1 MMALLGCGD
10 NAQQHPE
17 ASQTSMDVSVPKEGV
32 VTPEQ
37 LKNVN
42 VGFSGFVRNGKY
54 EVDTK
59 ELVESMKINGPLGE
73 MIPSILETRE
83 PTTSLECKDRR
94 CRVISLGENFSFLAS
109 WINIPLFGKPTI
121 FLAKVIMLELTISD
135 DAMKTEICRLSGIRA
150 KAGMLDANV
159 DGLKFELE
167 GDAIKEFV
175 LDTGSGGS
183 YPTNN
188 CSPSTLT
195 D

>member
-1 MMALLGCGD
+1 
-10 NAQQHPE
+10 
-17 ASQTSMDVSVPKEGV
+17 V

-59 ELVESMKINGPLGE
+59 ELVDSMKIDGPLGE
-73 MIPSILETRE
+73 MMPRILETRE
-83 PTTSLECKDRR
+83 STTSLECKDRR
-94 CRVISLGENFSFLAS
+94 CRVISLGDNFSFEAS
-109 WINIPLFGKPTI
+109 WINVPMFGKPTI
-121 FLAKVIMLELTISD
+121 YLAEVILLELVVSN
-135 DAMKTEICRLSGIRA
+135 DAMKAEICRLSGIRA
-150 KAGMLDANV
+150 KASMLDANV
-159 DGLKFELE
+159 DGLKFQLD

-175 LDTGSGGS
+175 MDTGSGGS

-188 CSPSTLT
+188 CSPSTLK